1 MSYQNPTSCGDS
13 YEVIQRA
20 FLQDDQ
26 VPFANVLTEEQI
38 EQAFAKEGAAFGQK
52 DGDVYTPAL
61 VLWGFLS
68 QVIQAG
74 AERSCAAAVERIRSL
89 CLAIGIAAPSPDTGA
104 YCRARAKLSTNAIKH
119 LTYQVADA
127 LEKEVPH
134 KNLWYGHHVKMVD
147 GSTLM
152 APDTEA
158 NQEAWPQ
165 ASTQQ
170 PGLGNPILRICVL
183 MSLATGLICGLE
195 EGKYTGK
202 ETGETALLRAMFDRL
217 QKGDIL
223 LGDTYFCSF
232 FMIALLLQRGVQVVV
247 HQHQRRKTDF
257 RQGKR
262 LGSQDHVVEW
272 EKPPRPT
279 WMDQETYDSL
289 PKTIK
294 VRELQVKV
302 QVPGFR
308 SKQMTLVTTLLN
320 AKRYSQK
327 AVGDL
332 YRERW
337 NVELDL
343 RSLKVTMNLED
354 LRGKTPEMV
363 RKEIWGH
370 CLAYNLIRRTM
381 ASAAQRYDVKPRSLR
396 FAGGLQT
403 IAGAMSQA
411 TLSNGSHFHALA
423 EQKLQSIA
431 SRKVG
436 QRPNRVEPRAVK
448 RRPKKQKLLMKPR
461 HQARADLKNSAAS
474 AG

>member
-1 MSYQNPTSCGDS
+1 
-13 YEVIQRA
+13 
-20 FLQDDQ
+20 
-26 VPFANVLTEEQI
+26 
-38 EQAFAKEGAAFGQK
+38 
-52 DGDVYTPAL
+52 
-61 VLWGFLS
+61 
-68 QVIQAG
+68 
-74 AERSCAAAVERIRSL
+74 
-89 CLAIGIAAPSPDTGA
+89 
-104 YCRARAKLSTNAIKH
+104 
-119 LTYQVADA
+119 
-127 LEKEVPH
+127 
-134 KNLWYGHHVKMVD
+134 
-147 GSTLM
+147 
-152 APDTEA
+152 
-158 NQEAWPQ
+158 
-165 ASTQQ
+165 
-170 PGLGNPILRICVL
+170 
-183 MSLATGLICGLE
+183 
-195 EGKYTGK
+195 
-202 ETGETALLRAMFDRL
+202 
-217 QKGDIL
+217 
-223 LGDTYFCSF
+223 
-232 FMIALLLQRGVQVVV
+232 MIALLLQRGVQVVV
-247 HQHQRRKTDF
+247 HQHQRRQTDF

-272 EKPPRPT
+272 EKPLCPT

-289 PKTIK
+289 PKTIQ

-302 QVPGFR
+302 PVPGFR
-308 SKQMTLVTTLLN
+308 SQQMTLVTTLTN

-354 LRGKTPEMV
+354 LRGTTPEMV
-363 RKEIWGH
+363 RKEIWAH

-381 ASAAQRYDVKPRSLR
+381 ASAAQRYDVKPRSLS

-411 TLSNGSHFHALA
+411 TLSNGSHFHDLA
-423 EQKLQSIA
+423 DQKLQSIA

-461 HQARADLKNSAAS
+461 QQAREDLKHSAAT